1 MWLELF
7 FLCKTCQLCGQ
18 KYEWKCTISRHIQL
32 LVFAPIYSFYN
43 SYSHESD
50 STHMF
55 TVIDYVFIILY
66 IFGYSRVSSPFRR
79 RNVRSATGC
88 NSQSSSGF
96 PSNLPKPDN
105 GSIRH
110 HECGPS
116 NGVRSILC
124 RRTSDAGSQYRCRR
138 VGKDSQPP
146 STPSPT
152 QTHTHTHGQSQSSV
166 KNACFHTF

>member
-1 MWLELF
+1 MS
-7 FLCKTCQLCGQ
+7 GNS
-18 KYEWKCTISRHIQL
+18 TISRHIQL

-43 SYSHESD
+43 SNSHESD

-124 RRTSDAGSQYRCRR
+124 RRTRASRYVLREWTFFSTDEWRLWMKECFYEWIISHCRYTTQSLR
-138 VGKDSQPP
+138 PP
-146 STPSPT
+146 INMDNLTL
-152 QTHTHTHGQSQSSV
+152 V
-166 KNACFHTF
+166 K